1 MIVFLKAI
9 DKLLGG
15 HYNRKS
21 RRRGVEDIVAVYCK
35 ASVRGSGEK
44 HAKSSAGRHCQRQ
57 QEYKRNIEG
66 FMLFAS
72 VSRGFFSAG
81 MVRALGA
88 GASPLT
94 SPRFARS
101 QVQGSFG
108 TLAGNRSPGP
118 EAAEVGKRGDDLE
131 VAALNFALAASAA

>member
-1 MIVFLKAI
+1 M
-9 DKLLGG
+9 
-15 HYNRKS
+15 
-21 RRRGVEDIVAVYCK
+21 AVYCK

-44 HAKSSAGRHCQRQ
+44 HAKISAGRHCQRQ

-72 VSRGFFSAG
+72 VSRGFVSAG

-88 GASPLT
+88 GVGRAPLT

-101 QVQGSFG
+101 QVRGSFG
-108 TLAGNRSPGP
+108 TLAGNRLPGT
-118 EAAEVGKRGDDLE
+118 EAARKERLDLE
-131 VAALNFALAASAA
+131 VAALNFALAAASAA